1 MKALAIILL
10 ALVGTLVINGPIQSY
25 ADSHL
30 DTLLRIATQ
39 ARDNLKMNIS
49 QIDNVPDEITN
60 LFKQGSDETDALSDE
75 IDKKD
80 VASARKHF
88 LSAMNFFKSTNE
100 KINSFSATR
109 VNNQQ
114 APVNNQQSADESQ
127 LQDQITRLEKT
138 GKMLKTIAITNH
150 ATFDFTQFDQ
160 LIQKAKQDL
169 DSGNI
174 SEVSKLI
181 EQANQIINDAHHS
194 LTEVAKQRTP
204 DRVKDFTAKQI
215 QRLDQAGNNPQNNVI
230 QPPKVSPTA
239 KTSSNF
245 TSPESPKDTA
255 TKLKKLAGEG
265 KVDEALKVIKSF
277 KQHQKEKLKKN
288 DNQSKN
294 DRG

>member
-49 QIDNVPDEITN
+49 QIDNVPDEITH

-100 KINSFSATR
+100 KINSFSATQ

-138 GKMLKTIAITNH
+138 GKKI
-150 ATFDFTQFDQ
+150 
-160 LIQKAKQDL
+160 
-169 DSGNI
+169 GR
-174 SEVSKLI
+174 
-181 EQANQIINDAHHS
+181 AH
-194 LTEVAKQRTP
+194 V
-204 DRVKDFTAKQI
+204 
-215 QRLDQAGNNPQNNVI
+215 
-230 QPPKVSPTA
+230 
-239 KTSSNF
+239 
-245 TSPESPKDTA
+245 
-255 TKLKKLAGEG
+255 
-265 KVDEALKVIKSF
+265 
-277 KQHQKEKLKKN
+277 
-288 DNQSKN
+288 
-294 DRG
+294 